1 MAEICIFKEKET
13 AEAVRAELSEL
24 RKLLSQRAGLMTVCA
39 VLIDFYSL
47 IRNRRINELKEH
59 LRQASRWHYPLED
72 PYGVDTKQRGLF
84 FDDVLALSSLSPE
97 MKECLETPL
106 FLDDEQRGKL
116 LKAIRHLDIPSLDGF
131 DRWMMANHHTLR
143 ENHKR
148 FVTDLNGPHPTVEK
162 EIKKA
167 RKEYLSVMGT
177 KGYDKKVLDLLGYLE
192 VLEVLCLQKKN
203 FAVF

>member
-1 MAEICIFKEKET
+1 MAEICIFKAKET
-13 AEAVRAELSEL
+13 AEAVRTELSEL

-47 IRNRRINELKEH
+47 IRSRRINELKEH

-72 PYGVDTKQRGLF
+72 PYGVDPKQRGLF

-106 FLDDEQRGKL
+106 FSDDEQRKKL
-116 LKAIRHLDIPSLDGF
+116 QKAIELLNVPASEDF
-131 DRWMMANHHTLR
+131 DRWMTEKHRAVW

-167 RKEYLSVMGT
+167 RREYLDLLAE
-177 KGYDKKVLDLLGYLE
+177 KGYGRKALELLGYLE
-192 VLEVLCLQKKN
+192 VLENLCRQRKI
-203 FAVF
+203 FTVF